1 MAYIHASNYNK
12 QLYVNLKRLTQ
23 ILYMI
28 GITTLQLQQKCAFCM
43 VTIVYSYIRFISP
56 SRYESLIVILY
67 IFPITQTKTMEK
79 NCIYHIYF

>member
-1 MAYIHASNYNK
+1 MAYNHVSNYNK

-28 GITTLQLQQKCAFCM
+28 GITTQQKCAFCM
-43 VTIVYSYIRFISP
+43 VTIVYSYIRYISP